1 MLWPE
6 TFIPVGGTIVD
17 QPLARKP
24 RPAGRRP
31 AAVPHPAVEAGRGA
45 AANAGT
51 ESAGRVADVLS
62 LFTAGPAALGVSEIA
77 RELGLSKAVVHRIL
91 QSLASRSF
99 VEADPQTRG
108 YRLGPGAVAL
118 GARAL
123 HDLDLRRSARPVLRQ
138 LREATRETTTLSAP
152 LGGARVY
159 LDQYESPQEIKMTV
173 ELGRPHPLH
182 AGASSQAILAFLPE
196 ESREAVI
203 GGGLARLTPD
213 TIDEPGRLRQRLAEV
228 RASGCA
234 TSRGERQHGAGS
246 VAAPVFGVDGE
257 VAGSIS
263 VCGPVS
269 RFDPATVRRYIPM
282 VREAA
287 AEISRGLGWTGAPA
301 RPGR

>member
-1 MLWPE
+1 
-6 TFIPVGGTIVD
+6 
-17 QPLARKP
+17 
-24 RPAGRRP
+24 
-31 AAVPHPAVEAGRGA
+31 
-45 AANAGT
+45 
-51 ESAGRVADVLS
+51 VADVLA

-108 YRLGPGAVAL
+108 YRLGPAAVAL

-123 HDLDLRRSARPVLRQ
+123 RDLDLRRAASPVLQR
-138 LREATRETTTLSAP
+138 LRETTRETTTLSAL

-182 AGASSQAILAFLPE
+182 AGASSRAILAFLPE
-196 ESREAVI
+196 PAREAVI
-203 GGGLARLTPD
+203 TDELAPLTAE
-213 TIDEPGRLRQRLAEV
+213 TIVDPAQLRRRLAEV
-228 RASGCA
+228 RETGCA
-234 TSRGERQHGAGS
+234 TSLGERQHGAAS
-246 VAAPVFGVDGE
+246 VAAPVFGMDGQ
-257 VAGSIS
+257 VVGSIS

-269 RFDPATVRRYIPM
+269 RFDPQTVRRYVPL

-287 AEISRGLGWTGAPA
+287 LEISRALGWSQSPA
-301 RPGR
+301 RPPG